1 MGKIKLSRRSAI
13 KVTTAGLF
21 GTMAGWPFR
30 SFGVVNRE
38 QDKLAILGGSKIHSG
53 GWPSWPVW
61 DSSADKSILEM
72 LKTGRWFRG
81 NGEHVADF
89 EKKYAE
95 LMGTRRCLATA
106 SGTSALLVSLESLG
120 IDAGDEVLVS
130 PYTFIASYNVIIMQ
144 KALPVFID
152 SDPETFL
159 LDPGKI
165 EQRITGRTSAILPV
179 HIYGLPVDMDRVNEV
194 AGKHSLKVIEDACQA
209 WLAEY
214 RGKMVGTFG
223 DTGCF
228 SFQNSKNLPAG
239 EGGAIISN
247 NEELMDRCHSV
258 HNCGRPYGSIKRT
271 SGYPIS
277 GGNFRMQQIQALILM
292 SQMNRI
298 RKDADIRLE
307 NALYLDSKLK
317 EIPGIIPYRLADGA
331 TRSAYHLYPF
341 RYISEEFNNIP
352 KQKFMQALAAE
363 GIPCSSGYGPQ
374 NREEMIE
381 VTLNS
386 KGYKRI
392 FPAKRLKQWREEN
405 VLPGNDK
412 LCNEALTFYQSILL
426 GSRNDMEDIVRAI
439 TKIYENRASL
449 TV

>member
-1 MGKIKLSRRSAI
+1 MGKINLSRRSAI
-13 KVTTAGLF
+13 RFTTAGLL
-21 GTMAGWPFR
+21 GTLAGWPFR
-30 SFGVVNRE
+30 SFGFVNKD
-38 QDKLAILGGSKIHSG
+38 QDKLAVLGGSKIHPG
-53 GWPSWPVW
+53 GWPAWPVW
-61 DSSADKSILEM
+61 DSSADKGILDM

-95 LMGTRRCLATA
+95 LMGARRCLATA

-144 KALPVFID
+144 KALPVFVD

-179 HIYGLPVDMDRVNEV
+179 HIYGLPVDMDSVNET
-194 AGKHSLKVIEDACQA
+194 ARKHNLKVVEDACQA

-214 RGKMVGTFG
+214 RGKMVGTLG

-258 HNCGRPYGSIKRT
+258 HNCGRPYGSIRRT

-277 GGNFRMQQIQALILM
+277 GGNFRMQQIQALILI

-307 NALYLDSKLK
+307 NARYLDSRLK
-317 EIPGIIPYRLADGA
+317 EIPGIVPYRLANGA

-341 RYISEEFNNIP
+341 RYIKEEFNNIP
-352 KQKFMQALAAE
+352 KQKFIQALAAE

-374 NREEMIE
+374 NREDMIE
-381 VTLNS
+381 ATLNS
-386 KGYKRI
+386 KGYRRI
-392 FPAKRLKQWREEN
+392 YSAKRLNQWREEN

-412 LCNEALTFYQSILL
+412 LCSEAVTFYQSILL

-449 TV
+449 AV